1 MAAAIV
7 AQEVAAR
14 PSDVF
19 DAFTSAEAL
28 ARWWWPHIRDT
39 TYAIEPR
46 VGGRYEIRSG
56 EAGIGVRGAIVAL
69 DRPQLIEVTWEWL
82 DDHAPQAAD
91 EVRIELVPDGAGTV
105 VRVTHTCPEES
116 VEDQRQG
123 WTDVLGRL
131 AATLGGRL

>member
-1 MAAAIV
+1 MAAATV

-19 DAFTSAEAL
+19 DALTSAEAL
-28 ARWWWPHIRDT
+28 ARWWWPHIPDT

-82 DDHAPQAAD
+82 DDHEPQPAD